1 MNVLVCIRRV
11 PDIAGAVTLDDTGAN
26 IDESGLGHTM
36 SAHEECAIELAI
48 QTAAATGGTVTVLTV
63 GPAEAVEQLRA
74 ALAVGAHDGILVEAT
89 DLAAFGPEDIAQVI
103 GDIVR
108 DRAEGGQ
115 TFDLVLVGNDA
126 ADTGDFQVGIRLAYD
141 LEYPVLTNIQTIS
154 PVDGGAVDGD
164 SDGPGGEAGDG
175 SGGAS
180 GGGSGSVS
188 DGGAGVIE
196 ARGIGPAGTEVFTLA
211 LPAVIAVQ
219 EGGVDPRYPS
229 ITGRMKA
236 KKAPITE
243 YDAPEP
249 GTGSPRIS
257 LELPEVKQSAVT
269 ILGEGPDAA
278 PALVDV
284 LEEIGVLKP

>member
-1 MNVLVCIRRV
+1 MNILVCIKRV
-11 PDIAGAVTLDDTGAN
+11 PDIAGSVTLDDTGAG

-36 SAHEECAIELAI
+36 SSHEECAVELAI

-74 ALAVGAHDGILVEAT
+74 AVAVGANDGILVEAA
-89 DLAAFGPEDIAQVI
+89 DPSVFAPEDIAQVI
-103 GDIVR
+103 GDVIR
-108 DRAEGGQ
+108 DRAEAGQ
-115 TFDLVLVGNDA
+115 TFDLVLTGDDA

-154 PVDGGAVDGD
+154 
-164 SDGPGGEAGDG
+164 
-175 SGGAS
+175 AS
-180 GGGSGSVS
+180 GGG
-188 DGGAGVIE
+188 AIE
-196 ARGIGPAGTEVFTLA
+196 ARGIGPAGTEVFSLD
-211 LPAVIAVQ
+211 LPAVVAVH

-236 KKAPITE
+236 KKASIVE

-249 GTGSPRIS
+249 GTGSPRIR
-257 LELPEVKQSAVT
+257 LELPEVKASSVT
-269 ILGEGPDAA
+269 ILGEGPEAA

-284 LEEIGVLKP
+284 LEEIGVIRP